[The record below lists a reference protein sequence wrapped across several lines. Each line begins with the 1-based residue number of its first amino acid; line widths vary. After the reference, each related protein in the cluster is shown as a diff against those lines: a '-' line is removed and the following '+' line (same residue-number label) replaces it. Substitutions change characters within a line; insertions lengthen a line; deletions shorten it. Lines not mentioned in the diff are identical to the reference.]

1 MPEAGVNMEQDPLVG
16 KTLGGCRILRRIGRG
31 GMGVVYEA
39 EQTSL
44 RRIVALKVPL
54 PSLMAEDRTY
64 AERFLREARTAAR
77 LNDPNVVQV
86 HDAGTD
92 GQYYYMIM
100 EFVDG
105 EGLDKRIRRKAT
117 LPVSEAL
124 AITLQAARGLAAA
137 HRVDLIHRDIKPS
150 NFLITQKGIV
160 KLADFGLAKAVMG
173 VPDLTFSSA
182 VVGTPEYMSPEQCKG
197 EELDPRSDIYSLGTS
212 LYEMLTGRRP
222 FDAQTKVA
230 VMYKHV
236 HEPIPT
242 DLRRMP
248 GISASVAAIVERM
261 LAKRPEERFQ
271 SAEELIAALKPIL
284 REPQPDARLLAPER
298 PAMAS
303 VPGAAPAVERPPAGD
318 GTEGAIRAQ
327 QEALE
332 RWRELKRR
340 KQLIARCALLSAGA
354 LAVGVLILVLVASA
368 ARPNRD
374 RRPDGTGGL
383 PTPPVWAKVS
393 LRQRQM
399 AHQAGVPVAIEMPLE
414 GAQPLRLVYVAPGEF
429 TMGATTFDSVRPH
442 DELPPHRVRITRGFY
457 LGMCEVTAGQW
468 KAVMGRDPS
477 DFGTDHTPVECV
489 TWLDCQDFIERLNRL
504 QRGARVF
511 RFPTEAEW
519 EYACRAGT
527 TTEYPWGN
535 GIRGCARHSNVA
547 DESAEEGIPGIE
559 HAQGER
565 DGSVHT
571 APVGSY
577 EPNAWGLYDM
587 IGNVQE
593 WCQDYYSR
601 TYYSTSPVDD
611 PPGPPRGR
619 DRVSRGG
626 CWASKPTSCRSAF
639 RMGIPPGLDETNRSA
654 MNMLGLR
661 LASDAVQGMAGK

>member
-1 MPEAGVNMEQDPLVG
+1 MPEASANVEQDPLVG
-16 KTLGGCRILRRIGRG
+16 KTLGGCKVLRRIGRG
-31 GMGVVYEA
+31 GMGAVYEA

-54 PSLMAEDRTY
+54 ASLMAEDRAY
-64 AERFLREARTAAR
+64 ADRFLREARTAAQ

-92 GQYYYMIM
+92 GRYYYMVM

-105 EGLDKRIRRKAT
+105 EGLDKRIRRKAA
-117 LPVSEAL
+117 LPPGEAL

-137 HRVDLIHRDIKPS
+137 HRVKLIHRDIKPS
-150 NFLITQKGIV
+150 NFLITQTGIV
-160 KLADFGLAKAVMG
+160 KLADFGLAKAVIG
-173 VPDLTFSSA
+173 VPDLTCSSA

-197 EELDPRSDIYSLGTS
+197 EDLDPRSDIYSLGVS

-236 HEPIPT
+236 HEAVPS
-242 DLRRMP
+242 DLRRTP
-248 GISASVAAIVERM
+248 GIPPSVAALVERM

-271 SAEELIAALKPIL
+271 SADDLIASLRPVARESQADGKP
-284 REPQPDARLLAPER
+284 LAHER
-298 PAMAS
+298 PMAPAA
-303 VPGAAPAVERPPAGD
+303 VPAAVERSPAGY
-318 GTEGAIRAQ
+318 GTEGAVRAQ

-332 RWRELKRR
+332 RWRELKRK
-340 KQLIARCALLSAGA
+340 KQLIARCALLTGGA
-354 LAVGVLILVLVASA
+354 AALGILILVLVASA
-368 ARPNRD
+368 AGPRPV
-374 RRPDGTGGL
+374 RPPVGTGNL
-383 PTPPVWAKVS
+383 PVPPDWAKVS

-399 AHQAGVPVAIEMPLE
+399 AHQAGVPVAIEVPLE

-457 LGMCEVTAGQW
+457 LGIHEVTAGQW
-468 KAVMGRDPS
+468 KAVMGKDPS
-477 DFGTDHTPVECV
+477 DVGTDHTPVECV
-489 TWLDCQDFIERLNRL
+489 NWLDCQDFLERLNRR
-504 QRGARVF
+504 QRGTRVF
-511 RFPTEAEW
+511 RLPMEAEW

-535 GIRGCARHSNVA
+535 GIRGCARHANVA
-547 DESAEEGIPGIE
+547 DESAKEGIPGFVE
-559 HAQGER
+559 YARGER
-565 DGSVHT
+565 DGSVQT

-577 EPNAWGLYDM
+577 EPNAWGLHDM

-593 WCQDYYSR
+593 WCQDYYSP
-601 TYYSTSPVDD
+601 TYYSTSPADD
-611 PPGPPRGR
+611 PPGPRTGQN
-619 DRVSRGG
+619 RVSRGG

-639 RMGIPPGLDETNRSA
+639 RMGIPPRASRRHRRSRR
-654 MNMLGLR
+654 GSR
-661 LASDAVQGMAGK
+661 RGDGPR